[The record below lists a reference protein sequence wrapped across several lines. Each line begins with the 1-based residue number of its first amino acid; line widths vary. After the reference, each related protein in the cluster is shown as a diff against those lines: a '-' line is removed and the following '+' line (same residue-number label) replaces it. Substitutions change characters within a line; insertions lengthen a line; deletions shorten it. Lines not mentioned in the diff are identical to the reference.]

1 LFEFAFGGRPAGVD
15 GSTRRRLV
23 MSTEQNK
30 VQARRFTD
38 EVINTGQMDKVDEF
52 MAENFVDHQAP
63 PGVPPNREGVKIF
76 FNAFRSAF
84 PDLHYTVHDVIAEG
98 DRVVQRATGTGT
110 MKGEFQGMPP
120 SGKSATWEEIHITR
134 FENGMAVEHW
144 GVTDQTGM
152 LTQLGFIEAPA
163 QPAGARR

>member
-1 LFEFAFGGRPAGVD
+1 
-15 GSTRRRLV
+15 

-30 VQARRFTD
+30 AQAHRFME
-38 EVINTGQMDKVDEF
+38 EVMNKGNVAMVDELT
-52 MAENFVDHQAP
+52 AANFVDHQTP
-63 PGVPPNREGVKIF
+63 PGVPPNREGVKGF
-76 FNAFRSAF
+76 VKAFRTAF

-134 FENGMAVEHW
+134 FENGKAVEHW
-144 GVTDQTGM
+144 GVIDQMGM
-152 LTQLGFIEAPA
+152 LAQLGFMETPA
-163 QPAGARR
+163 QPATARR